1 MLSKLVLS
9 LEIVYISYF
18 FFTFDCYIYVH
29 IYIFGQYCHNWFSH
43 FEKTTKFSTQW
54 ESHELW
60 QLNMARKYFLAS
72 TYHHCSIFW
81 LSNSYLIV
89 KSWLPPIITVV
100 TAGRACSTDSSRWIA
115 ALPGSVWS
123 VDVYQSIIS
132 IDWWNIPQY
141 HDQNMNYQM
150 SKYQTTNTKAN
161 DVALVCWASKCWN
174 TNTPE
179 YQNTKIQHTKK

>member
-1 MLSKLVLS
+1 MTTQHGQ
-9 LEIVYISYF
+9 E
-18 FFTFDCYIYVH
+18 TFLDPTYH
-29 IYIFGQYCHNWFSH
+29 Q
-43 FEKTTKFSTQW
+43 KTTKFSTQLFGSN
-54 ESHELW
+54 ESW
-60 QLNMARKYFLAS
+60 QLRMARKYF
-72 TYHHCSIFW
+72 
-81 LSNSYLIV
+81 
-89 KSWLPPIITVV
+89 WLPPIITVV

-179 YQNTKIQHTKK
+179 YQNTKIQHTKKNTKIPGPVL